1 MIRGFITGS
10 AQLAAMYAVVGC
22 TDCHALWLLDAPDA
36 AETATCPR
44 CGRRHRTA
52 TLKRFVT
59 AEDRETAR
67 EARAAMLADAADAT
81 DAFESTPSVA
91 EMEADVGEAVIDDEE
106 YLDAAG
112 LDADAVAAAGERADR
127 GSGSRPEIVRDAL
140 RTLDA
145 PDEAAVVSYA
155 ADRGVPADAATDLL
169 DRLVRRGEVTEHGGT
184 YRLL

>member
-1 MIRGFITGS
+1 
-10 AQLAAMYAVVGC
+10 MYAVVGC
-22 TDCHALWLLDAPDA
+22 TDCHALWLLADPNS

-52 TLKRFVT
+52 KLKRFAT

-67 EARAAMLADAADAT
+67 EARGAMLADAAGAT
-81 DAFESTPSVA
+81 DTFRSLPSVA
-91 EMEADVGEAVIDDEE
+91 EMDAETDAAVVADEE

-112 LDADAVAAAGERADR
+112 LDADEVAAAGEGS
-127 GSGSRPEIVRDAL
+127 GSGSRSRPAIVRDAL
-140 RTLDA
+140 RDLDA
-145 PDEAAVVSYA
+145 PDEADVVAYA
-155 ADRGVPADAATDLL
+155 AERGVPEDAASDLL

>member
-1 MIRGFITGS
+1 
-10 AQLAAMYAVVGC
+10 MYAVVGC
-22 TDCHALWLLDAPDA
+22 TDCHALWLLADPDA

-44 CGRRHRTA
+44 CGRRHRT
-52 TLKRFVT
+52 TDLKRFVT

-91 EMEADVGEAVIDDEE
+91 EMEATTDEAVVDDAE

-112 LDADAVAAAGERADR
+112 IDPDDVAAAGERSSR
-127 GSGSRPEIVRDAL
+127 GSGSWSRPEIVRAAL
-140 RTLDA
+140 SELDD
-145 PDEAAVVSYA
+145 PDESDVVAYA
-155 ADRGVPADAATDLL
+155 TEHGVPADAASDLL
-169 DRLVRRGEVTEHGGT
+169 DRLVRRGEATESGGT

>member
-1 MIRGFITGS
+1 
-10 AQLAAMYAVVGC
+10 MYAVVGC
-22 TDCHALWLLDAPDA
+22 TDCHALWLLADPDA

-52 TLKRFVT
+52 GLKRFVT
-59 AEDRETAR
+59 AEDRATAR

-91 EMEADVGEAVIDDEE
+91 EMEATTDDAVVDDAE

-112 LDADAVAAAGERADR
+112 IDPDDVAAAGERSDR
-127 GSGSRPEIVRDAL
+127 GSGSRSRPETVRAAL
-140 RTLDA
+140 RELDD
-145 PDEAAVVSYA
+145 PDEDDVVAYA
-155 ADRGVPADAATDLL
+155 TDHGVPADAAADLL
-169 DRLVRRGEVTEHGGT
+169 DRLVRRGEATQSGGT

>member
-1 MIRGFITGS
+1 
-10 AQLAAMYAVVGC
+10 MYAVVGC
-22 TDCHALWLLDAPDA
+22 NDCHALWLLEDPDA

-44 CGRRHRTA
+44 CQRRHRTA
-52 TLKRFVT
+52 KLKRLFT
-59 AEDRETAR
+59 ADDRDTAR

-81 DAFESTPSVA
+81 DAFDSTPSVA
-91 EMEADVGEAVIDDEE
+91 EMEVDTDAAVVDDDE

-112 LDADAVAAAGERADR
+112 IDADEVAAAGERSTAGR
-127 GSGSRPEIVRDAL
+127 GSRSRPDIVRDAL

-145 PDEAAVVSYA
+145 PDEDDVVAYASEHGVPEDAAV
-155 ADRGVPADAATDLL
+155 DLL

>member
-1 MIRGFITGS
+1 
-10 AQLAAMYAVVGC
+10 MYAVVGC
-22 TDCHALWLLDAPDA
+22 TDCHALWLLSDPDA

-52 TLKRFVT
+52 GLKRFVT

-91 EMEADVGEAVIDDEE
+91 EMEATSDDAVVDDVE

-112 LDADAVAAAGERADR
+112 IDPDDVAAAGERSGQR
-127 GSGSRPEIVRDAL
+127 SGSRSRPEIVRDAL
-140 RTLDA
+140 RDLDE
-145 PDEAAVVSYA
+145 PDESDVVAYA
-155 ADRGVPADAATDLL
+155 TDHGVPADAAVDLL
-169 DRLVRRGEVTEHGGT
+169 DRLVRRGDATERGGT

>member
-1 MIRGFITGS
+1 
-10 AQLAAMYAVVGC
+10 MYAVVGC
-22 TDCHALWLLDAPDA
+22 TDCHALWLLADPDA

-52 TLKRFVT
+52 GLKRFVT

-91 EMEADVGEAVIDDEE
+91 EMEATTDEAVVDDAE

-112 LDADAVAAAGERADR
+112 IDPDDVAAAGERSSR
-127 GSGSRPEIVRDAL
+127 GSASRSRPEIVRDAL
-140 RTLDA
+140 RELDA
-145 PDEAAVVSYA
+145 PDEDDVVAYA
-155 ADRGVPADAATDLL
+155 TDHGVPAAAAADLL
-169 DRLVRRGEVTEHGGT
+169 DRLVRRGEATESGGT

>member
-1 MIRGFITGS
+1 
-10 AQLAAMYAVVGC
+10 MYAVVGC
-22 TDCHALWLLDAPDA
+22 TDCHALWLLTDPGS

-52 TLKRFVT
+52 NLKRFAT

-67 EARAAMLADAADAT
+67 DARAAMLADAADAT

-91 EMEADVGEAVIDDEE
+91 KMEAAADDAVVDDAE

-112 LDADAVAAAGERADR
+112 IDPDDVAAAGERSAR
-127 GSGSRPEIVRDAL
+127 GSGSRSRPEIVRAAL
-140 RTLDA
+140 DELDD
-145 PDEAAVVSYA
+145 PSEDDVVAYA
-155 ADRGVPADAATDLL
+155 TAHGVPADAAADLL
-169 DRLVRRGEVTEHGGT
+169 DRLVRRGDATEHGGT

>member
-1 MIRGFITGS
+1 
-10 AQLAAMYAVVGC
+10 MYAVVGC
-22 TDCHALWLLDAPDA
+22 SDCHALWLLADPDA

-52 TLKRFVT
+52 GLKRFVT

-91 EMEADVGEAVIDDEE
+91 EMEATTDEAVVDDAE

-112 LDADAVAAAGERADR
+112 IDPDDVAAAGERSGR
-127 GSGSRPEIVRDAL
+127 GSGSRSRPDIVRDAL
-140 RTLDA
+140 RELDA
-145 PDEAAVVSYA
+145 PDEDDVVAYA
-155 ADRGVPADAATDLL
+155 TDHGIPADAAADLL
-169 DRLVRRGEVTEHGGT
+169 DRLVRRGEATESGGA

>member
-1 MIRGFITGS
+1 
-10 AQLAAMYAVVGC
+10 MYAVVGC
-22 TDCHALWLLDAPDA
+22 TDCHALWLLADPDA

-52 TLKRFVT
+52 GLKRFVT

-91 EMEADVGEAVIDDEE
+91 EMEVTTDEAVVDDAE

-112 LDADAVAAAGERADR
+112 IDPDDVAAAGESATGGRA
-127 GSGSRPEIVRDAL
+127 GSRSRPEIVRDAL
-140 RTLDA
+140 RELDA
-145 PDEAAVVSYA
+145 PDESDVVAYA
-155 ADRGVPADAATDLL
+155 TDHGVPADAAADLL
-169 DRLVRRGEVTEHGGT
+169 DRLVRRGEATASGGT